1 MPITSTLIVH
11 CNTYLFHAVHLKVP
25 LKGIAMH
32 KPPVP
37 ISRQFSNSL
46 INSSRR
52 NMTSTSPPSSFPST
66 PYTARHGGKWPYT
79 PADFDRQDP
88 SPDDVFYQPTRLVTH
103 IDDQA
108 ISKLT
113 QYYALSLPPKG
124 KILDLCSSWVS
135 HYPPKVGMGVA
146 KGDMKVIGMGMNK
159 AELEENSILTSQVVK
174 DLNEDPTLPAEAKDL
189 NAATCVVSIDY
200 LTRPVEVL
208 KEVHERLVPGGEVHL
223 AISNR
228 CFPTKAIRR
237 WLRIDEEERLR
248 MVGDYLW
255 FAGFRKIDI
264 FTLSDGAGNGGG
276 WFSRCDPLWVVRGRK
291 EG

>member
-1 MPITSTLIVH
+1 
-11 CNTYLFHAVHLKVP
+11 
-25 LKGIAMH
+25 MH
-32 KPPVP
+32 KPPLP
-37 ISRQFSNSL
+37 SSRHLSNSI
-46 INSSRR
+46 INLNRR

-79 PADFDRQDP
+79 SADFDRQDP

-113 QYYALSLPPKG
+113 QYYALSLPSKG

-146 KGDMKVIGMGMNK
+146 KGDIKVIGMGMNK
-159 AELEENSILTSQVVK
+159 AELDENSILTTRVVK
-174 DLNEDPTLPAEAKDL
+174 DLNEDPTLPAEAKEL

-237 WLRIDEEERLR
+237 WLRIDEEERLQ

-255 FAGFRKIDI
+255 FAGFKKIDI

-291 EG
+291 EE

>member
-1 MPITSTLIVH
+1 
-11 CNTYLFHAVHLKVP
+11 
-25 LKGIAMH
+25 MH
-32 KPPVP
+32 KPPIP
-37 ISRQFSNSL
+37 TSRHLSNSL
-46 INSSRR
+46 IKSSRR

-113 QYYALSLPPKG
+113 QYYASSLPSKG

-146 KGDMKVIGMGMNK
+146 KGEMKVIGMGMNK
-159 AELEENSILTSQVVK
+159 AELEENSILTTRVVK
-174 DLNEDPTLPAEAKDL
+174 DLNEDPTLPAEAEGL

-237 WLRIDEEERLR
+237 WLRIDEEERLQ

-276 WFSRCDPLWVVRGRK
+276 WSSRCDPLWVVRGRK
-291 EG
+291 EE

>member
-1 MPITSTLIVH
+1 MSST
-11 CNTYLFHAVHLKVP
+11 TP
-25 LKGIAMH
+25 
-32 KPPVP
+32 
-37 ISRQFSNSL
+37 
-46 INSSRR
+46 
-52 NMTSTSPPSSFPST
+52 FPSKA
-66 PYTARHGGKWPYT
+66 YTARHPSDKWPYT
-79 PADFDRQDP
+79 STDFERHDP

-103 IDDQA
+103 IDNPA

-113 QYYALSLPPKG
+113 QYYAQVLPVSG

-135 HYPPKVGMGVA
+135 HYPPKVGQAVQ
-146 KGDMKVIGMGMNK
+146 KGDVEVVGMGMNK
-159 AELEENSILTSQVVK
+159 AELEHNSILSKWIVK
-174 DLNEDPTLPAEAKDL
+174 DLNEDSILPSDVTGLGAV
-189 NAATCVVSIDY
+189 TCVVSIDY

-208 KEVHERLVPGGEVHL
+208 KQVHEKLVPGGQVHL

-237 WLRIDEEERLR
+237 WLEIDEEERLQ

-264 FTLSDGAGNGGG
+264 VTLSDGGVGGG
-276 WFSRCDPLWVVRGRK
+276 VSRLFNPCDPLWMVRGTK